1 MARKTMTRA
10 DMIALLKSRGQK
22 GALSKMTKAK
32 LKTLIENTAPPDDE
46 QHGSDR
52 PSGDLELEPDEHQ
65 KGGHY
70 FDKTGKPRA
79 ARHARH
85 THEKST
91 WPVSQDGSGSG
102 HGYRDFMKTHL
113 KQYGGSMQKAAAAY
127 REQQK
132 GGHFVKRNGSPG
144 RGEDGNKYHHKH
156 TPDKNP
162 AQSGGHYAT
171 VKGAPAK
178 GEGTKY
184 KHSHTP
190 SANAAKGKAAA
201 AAPAPKPAA
210 SPKPAPKKS
219 RPARKPKDLSKIPD
233 SMLTD
238 AERRQKKAAADA
250 EAAKEKTASRE
261 RRRKVAEEEER
272 TRKEAE
278 EGERRY
284 RERVGKREA
293 DKKKAKADATARKRA
308 AVSKAKAT
316 LKSGKPMNAY
326 QRFAAEQRSRGVTD
340 LKLIGRAWGM
350 QKEREERVEQEERDR
365 SDDAEFARQERSK
378 LPKVPKKQR
387 GKGMEQDGSGFL
399 DDIEGAYKSTKTWVG
414 RAAGKVKG
422 AYDDT
427 EAYIDKHPMLHDL
440 QDGAIAIG
448 GVALA
453 STGVG
458 FIGEAAL
465 GAAEAGEVAAGA
477 AEAAE
482 AAEGAEGAAEGA
494 EGAAEEPGV
503 GDPDEVDDLLAGID
517 SDAGAAGADGDAG
530 AAGADGDAADAGG
543 KKTFGQTLRGKLP
556 GAKEIITGL
565 AVGDAQTELR
575 DEETTPP
582 PSPTPPAPGPG
593 TQQPPPLPPG
603 YFEHLHDAESF
614 SANSKAL
621 GESVPQPFLNP
632 WYS

>member
-1 MARKTMTRA
+1 
-10 DMIALLKSRGQK
+10 
-22 GALSKMTKAK
+22 
-32 LKTLIENTAPPDDE
+32 
-46 QHGSDR
+46 
-52 PSGDLELEPDEHQ
+52 
-65 KGGHY
+65 
-70 FDKTGKPRA
+70 
-79 ARHARH
+79 
-85 THEKST
+85 
-91 WPVSQDGSGSG
+91 
-102 HGYRDFMKTHL
+102 
-113 KQYGGSMQKAAAAY
+113 
-127 REQQK
+127 
-132 GGHFVKRNGSPG
+132 
-144 RGEDGNKYHHKH
+144 
-156 TPDKNP
+156 
-162 AQSGGHYAT
+162 
-171 VKGAPAK
+171 
-178 GEGTKY
+178 
-184 KHSHTP
+184 
-190 SANAAKGKAAA
+190 
-201 AAPAPKPAA
+201 
-210 SPKPAPKKS
+210 
-219 RPARKPKDLSKIPD
+219 
-233 SMLTD
+233 MLTD
-238 AERRQKKAAADA
+238 AERKQKKAVADA
-250 EAAKEKTASRE
+250 EAAKEKAASRE

-293 DKKKAKADATARKRA
+293 DKKKAKADVTARKRA

-365 SDDAEFARQERSK
+365 RDDAEFARQERSK

-414 RAAGKVKG
+414 RAAGKVKS

-517 SDAGAAGADGDAG
+517 SDTGAAGADGDAG

-556 GAKEIITGL
+556 GAKELITGM
-565 AVGDAQTELR
+565 AVAGADDEVRDAEA
-575 DEETTPP
+575 TPP